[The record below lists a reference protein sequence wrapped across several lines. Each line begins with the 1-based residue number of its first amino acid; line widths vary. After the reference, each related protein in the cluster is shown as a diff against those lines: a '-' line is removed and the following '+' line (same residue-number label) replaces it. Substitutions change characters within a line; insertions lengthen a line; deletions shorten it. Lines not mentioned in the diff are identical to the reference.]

1 MAIRVVLA
9 DEYELIRQGVRL
21 ILEQAPTIRVAG
33 EAKSVD
39 DAIEV
44 SLFVR
49 PDVIVADV
57 SSADAIR
64 RFKVQNP
71 TVRFLVLSACCD
83 QAHVFAALQ
92 AGADGYILKQ
102 GPCTELVR
110 AVLAL
115 GRSDHRQ
122 PIVDPLLN
130 FKPRRNIDSSAEF
143 LSNRECEVLSLVAAG
158 HTSKDIARRLQLSHR
173 TVGNHRAR
181 IMLKLQVDNCAQAAA
196 QALQNGLIA
205 LPMGRATV
213 QGQQYSGWKLN
224 GVA

>member
-1 MAIRVVLA
+1 MSIRVVLA
-9 DEYELIRQGVRL
+9 DEYELIREGVRL
-21 ILEQAPTIRVAG
+21 ILAQSPTIRVAG

-57 SSADAIR
+57 SSPDAIR
-64 RFKVQNP
+64 RFKAKNP
-71 TVRFLVLSACCD
+71 TVRFLVLSDRTD

-92 AGADGYILKQ
+92 AGADGYVLKQ
-102 GPCTELVR
+102 GSCAELVR

-115 GRSDHRQ
+115 GRGDQRE
-122 PIVDPLLN
+122 PIVDPQLN
-130 FKPRRNIDSSAEF
+130 FKPRRNIDNTAEF

-158 HTSKDIARRLQLSHR
+158 HTSKEIARRLQLSHR

-181 IMLKLQVDNCAQAAA
+181 IMVKLQVDNCAHAAT
-196 QALQNGLIA
+196 QALQAGLIA
-205 LPMGRATV
+205 LPVGRAAMRDR
-213 QGQQYSGWKLN
+213 QYSGWNLD

>member
-1 MAIRVVLA
+1 MSIRVVLA

-21 ILEQAPTIRVAG
+21 ILEQSPTIRVAG

-44 SLFVR
+44 SSFVR

-57 SSADAIR
+57 TSPDAIR
-64 RFKVQNP
+64 RFKEKNP
-71 TVRFLVLSACCD
+71 TVRFLVLSASCD

-102 GPCTELVR
+102 GPCTGLVR

-130 FKPRRNIDSSAEF
+130 FKPRRNIDSSADF
-143 LSNRECEVLSLVAAG
+143 LSSRECEVLALVAAG
-158 HTSKDIARRLQLSHR
+158 NTSKEIARRLQLSHR

-181 IMLKLQVDNCAQAAA
+181 IMIKLQVDNCAQAAA
-196 QALQNGLIA
+196 QALQLGLIA
-205 LPMGRATV
+205 LPAGRPGIR
-213 QGQQYSGWKLN
+213 GQQYSEWNLN